1 MFYLQSRWK
10 TEKDNLVYYGM
21 RYGKNLNKNVLKLKA
36 KQKKIL
42 SALPKELNEKEKHVL
57 KNLIETGAI
66 AEREPM
72 QIPESLSKARFCKQC
87 SANDFIIP
95 GLEFG
100 EDGLCPMCESRDRT
114 KNLKSVVPLVSDI
127 PKAKKSRF
135 DVAVF
140 YTGGKDSTFL
150 LYYLSKVKKLRVLA
164 LSWIIPYA
172 SDSALKSIENA
183 GKYFDGVEFITRR
196 ICAEDL
202 RKIYEKL
209 YKLNEN
215 TCACPSLAYVLFYPT
230 LVEENIPYFVA
241 GNEPAQ
247 LAGLYYNRM
256 APEIAYKFPDNKFL
270 NFAVNA
276 GRVLTLRP
284 PLKRGQFHTLTTM
297 KQLAYGT
304 NKLVK
309 LFGYKNELVE
319 NVTAAIHTLPNI
331 LKPFKKSIR
340 RSSRT
345 GRIPAFVQID
355 FDEACGGKYNWKE
368 VKDLIIKECGWVPP
382 DDDGKGMH
390 TSCKIEKCKEYSQFV
405 RFYNMRS
412 TMIPFSAI
420 EISLAGRDKNITRE
434 QAIYEIENTL
444 GFSPEEIP
452 ECEIMKNFLKKQ

>member
-209 YKLNEN
+209 YELNEN

-256 APEIAYKFPDNKFL
+256 APEIAYKFPDRKSTRL
-270 NFAVNA
+270 N
-276 GRVLTLRP
+276 
-284 PLKRGQFHTLTTM
+284 
-297 KQLAYGT
+297 
-304 NKLVK
+304 
-309 LFGYKNELVE
+309 
-319 NVTAAIHTLPNI
+319 
-331 LKPFKKSIR
+331 
-340 RSSRT
+340 SS
-345 GRIPAFVQID
+345 
-355 FDEACGGKYNWKE
+355 
-368 VKDLIIKECGWVPP
+368 
-382 DDDGKGMH
+382 H
-390 TSCKIEKCKEYSQFV
+390 
-405 RFYNMRS
+405 
-412 TMIPFSAI
+412 
-420 EISLAGRDKNITRE
+420 
-434 QAIYEIENTL
+434 
-444 GFSPEEIP
+444 
-452 ECEIMKNFLKKQ
+452 